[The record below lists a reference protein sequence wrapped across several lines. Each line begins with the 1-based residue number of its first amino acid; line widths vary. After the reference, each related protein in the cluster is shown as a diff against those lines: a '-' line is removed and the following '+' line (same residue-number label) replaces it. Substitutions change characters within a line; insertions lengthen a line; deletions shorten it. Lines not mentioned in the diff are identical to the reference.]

1 MGTPTPTREP
11 LPRLCYIACPTS
23 LTLQSANAIQ
33 TFSTLRALRRL
44 TPVLALIPRWLG
56 EPSRFSELGARHLP
70 RPAVGKLS
78 RLYRSTLWYY
88 AERSIFAAMTASVIA
103 WERTRGRRWDALF
116 VRDVICAAWWSRL
129 WGPLLGLPVVYEAHD
144 LESENPSRA
153 RELWVQPW
161 LRRLD
166 RTALAR
172 SAGVV
177 SLTEQFRGQL
187 AREGWRAADRICVV
201 PDAFDEE
208 RFLPGDRHHARARL
222 GLDAGERLI
231 VYSGLTFAQRGVDR
245 LLEAFARLRERV
257 PEVRLALVGR
267 GPDEAPAERELARE
281 LAIEAALI
289 WAGRRSQD
297 DVIPYLQAADV
308 LVMPDTVR
316 EVSGSPLKLFEYMA
330 MARAIVLPEIPA
342 LAEILPRSVGYYFA
356 RGDTR
361 ALADALGRALD
372 DPERERREQAG
383 REAVLAHTYT
393 ARARRI
399 LDCAASAL
407 APPATREPA

>member
-1 MGTPTPTREP
+1 LGTTPPGNAT
-11 LPRLCYIACPTS
+11 PRLCYIACPTS

-44 TPVLALIPRWLG
+44 TPVLAVLPRWLG

-88 AERSIFAAMTASVIA
+88 AERSIFAAMTAAVML
-103 WERTRGRRWDALF
+103 WERFCGRRWNAVF

-129 WGPLLGLPVVYEAHD
+129 WGPLLDLPVVYEAHD

-153 RELWVQPW
+153 REAWVQPW

-166 RTALAR
+166 RAALGR

-177 SLTEQFRGQL
+177 SLTEDFRGQL
-187 AREGWRAADRICVV
+187 ARDGWREAERICVV
-201 PDAFDEE
+201 PDAFDED
-208 RFLPGDRHHARARL
+208 RFVPGDRAHARARL
-222 GLDAGERLI
+222 GLDARERLI
-231 VYSGLTFAQRGVDR
+231 VYSGLTFTQRGVDR
-245 LLEAFARLRERV
+245 LLEAFSRLRRDV
-257 PEVRLALVGR
+257 PDVRLALVGR
-267 GPDEAPAERELARE
+267 GPDEAPAERDLARE
-281 LAIEAALI
+281 LALEAALI
-289 WAGRRSQD
+289 WAGRRPQEE
-297 DVIPYLQAADV
+297 VIPYLQAADV

-330 MARAIVLPEIPA
+330 MSRAIVLPEIPA
-342 LAEILPRSVGYYFA
+342 LAEILPRSAGYYFA

-361 ALADALGRALD
+361 ALAEALRAALD
-372 DPERERREQAG
+372 DPERERRAQAG
-383 REAVLAHTYT
+383 RDAVLAHTYT

-399 LDCAASAL
+399 LEYSASVL
-407 APPATREPA
+407 EPDA